1 MPFADIR
8 GVAINYEVVGASG
21 PSVALTPGGRNPLGD
36 VRPIAAS
43 LAAAGYRVLIHDRR
57 NCGASDISFDASQS
71 EADLGA
77 DDLYALLQ
85 KLDMLPAIIGGCSS
99 GARLSLAFA
108 RRQPKDVRALLL
120 WRLTGGAFAV
130 RRLTDLYYDAYIR
143 VAQQGGMAAIC
154 QTEHFAEVIRNRPD
168 SRCKLMA
175 TEPNDLIGCMRAWRD
190 AFVAGGQFPL
200 IGSSGAELRALAVP
214 VCVVPGDDRTHPGDA
229 AANAAQLIPQHE
241 VHRVAGPDQDLDASP
256 REEWE
261 ARNEAIASVFAD
273 FLRRRI
279 Q

>member
-1 MPFADIR
+1 MSFADIR
-8 GVAINYEVVGASG
+8 GVAINYEIVGTSG
-21 PSVALTPGGRNPLGD
+21 PNVALTPGGRNPLGD

-57 NCGASDISFDASQS
+57 NCGASDVSFDATQS

-77 DDLYALLQ
+77 DDLHVLLQ
-85 KLDMLPAIIGGCSS
+85 KLGMLPAIVGGCSS
-99 GARLSLAFA
+99 GARLSLAFV
-108 RRQPKDVRALLL
+108 RRQPEDVRALLL
-120 WRLTGGAFAV
+120 WRLTGGEFAV
-130 RRLTDLYYDAYIR
+130 RRLADMYYDAYIR
-143 VAQQGGMAAIC
+143 VAGQGGMSAVC

-168 SRCKLMA
+168 NCGKLMA
-175 TEPNDLIGCMRAWRD
+175 TDPNDLIGCMRAWRD

-214 VCVVPGDDRTHPGDA
+214 VCVIPGDDRTHPGNA
-229 AANAAQLIPQHE
+229 AASAALLIPQHE

-256 REEWE
+256 REEWV
-261 ARNEAIASVFAD
+261 ARNEAIASVFVD